1 MSSSL
6 RRMDTVAVLGY
17 QLRLT
22 ADLDGEP
29 VDLSDLL
36 QITTDPGGNITGVG
50 ASATE
55 LARRLEQLV
64 RVADADERSAD
75 QERRRGQRRRRDRRA
90 A

>member
-1 MSSSL
+1 
-6 RRMDTVAVLGY
+6 MDTVAVLGY

-22 ADLDGEP
+22 ADLDGEH

-55 LARRLEQLV
+55 LARRVEQLV